1 MSPLLWTLDIF
12 KTRKLH
18 TYCFILSRILCCAN
32 SAGPGA
38 GLDLWVAVLEQLDDL
53 ESKGLMASS
62 DLRYL
67 GTTLGWRR
75 LEDLRSLY
83 NRTTFS
89 GLLYEENSIIII
101 HYYYILSVVL
111 LFIFNI
117 YQYRCI
123 GKFNMFAFNC
133 IFRILGERQDVFL
146 SI

>member
-12 KTRKLH
+12 KTR
-18 TYCFILSRILCCAN
+18 TSRTCFILSQLLCCAN

-67 GTTLGWRR
+67 GKTLGWRR

-89 GLLYEENSIIII
+89 GLRRE
-101 HYYYILSVVL
+101 
-111 LFIFNI
+111 
-117 YQYRCI
+117 
-123 GKFNMFAFNC
+123 
-133 IFRILGERQDVFL
+133 
-146 SI
+146 